1 MKRFSNILVGV
12 DLSAGD
18 CFVSDE
24 LSPPTEEAIERAMWL
39 AKLNSARLL
48 FLYSLDVSAQA
59 QRLIQ
64 ENQGSEPT
72 VVDHADV
79 VLGRLVERAGQEGIA
94 ADCLVVIGKSWLEI
108 IRQILRRKH
117 DLVIVG
123 TRHLGPVKSFL
134 VGSTGIKLLR
144 KCPCPVWVTQPLA
157 DRKIAT
163 VLVAHDLTS
172 VGELA
177 LELGSSMAQLQDAQ
191 LHVLHALKSSEK
203 DEMFPARVS
212 LNNAAKYEAEAKRQI
227 EVQLAKLGLTRP
239 AQVHISNDPAD
250 LAILDHIERHD
261 IELLVMG
268 TVARAG
274 IPGLITGNTAERLLP
289 QIPCSVLAVKPE
301 GFTSPVTL
309 EQSEAM

>member
-18 CFVSDE
+18 RFVGDK
-24 LSPPTEEAIERAMWL
+24 LAPPTEEAVARAMWL

-59 QRLIQ
+59 ERLIQ

-72 VVDHADV
+72 LVNQAES
-79 VLGRLVERAGQEGIA
+79 VLGTLVERAGQEGIEA
-94 ADCLVVIGKSWLEI
+94 GCLVVIGKSWFEI
-108 IRQILRRKH
+108 IRQVLRHKY

-144 KCPCPVWVTQPLA
+144 KCPCPVWVTQPQA
-157 DRKIAT
+157 DRRIAT
-163 VLVAHDLTS
+163 ILVAHDLTP

-177 LELGSSMAQLQDAQ
+177 LELGSSMSQLQDAE
-191 LHVLHALKSSEK
+191 LHVLHALKYPEM
-203 DEMFPARVS
+203 DEMLPARVS
-212 LNNAAKYEAEAKRQI
+212 LENTAKYQADAERQI
-227 EVQLAKLGLTRP
+227 EGQLAKLGLTRQ
-239 AQVHISNDPAD
+239 AQVHIVKDSAD
-250 LAILDHIERHD
+250 RAILDHIEDHD
-261 IELLVMG
+261 VELLVIG
-268 TVARAG
+268 TVANAG

-289 QIPCSVLAVKPE
+289 LISCSVLAVKPE
-301 GFTSPVTL
+301 GFMSPVTL
-309 EQSEAM
+309 EQS